1 VRSSSISAKSPA
13 RLLKITQSVMQELMW
28 DHHRLTR
35 GIIQILVTRLRTMMT
50 AHTTDDANGIGDQG
64 NGANQP

>member
-1 VRSSSISAKSPA
+1 
-13 RLLKITQSVMQELMW
+13 LLKITQSVMQELMW

-50 AHTTDDANGIGDQG
+50 AHTIDDAAGIGKDG
-64 NGANQP
+64 DAAN